1 MVAQAYNPNTQR
13 KQEDRELKA
22 KLDYI
27 ARTCLRRRRE
37 KKVNTMLDTVTAKRR
52 FLQFI
57 KVVGTFES

>member
-1 MVAQAYNPNTQR
+1 M
-13 KQEDRELKA
+13 KA